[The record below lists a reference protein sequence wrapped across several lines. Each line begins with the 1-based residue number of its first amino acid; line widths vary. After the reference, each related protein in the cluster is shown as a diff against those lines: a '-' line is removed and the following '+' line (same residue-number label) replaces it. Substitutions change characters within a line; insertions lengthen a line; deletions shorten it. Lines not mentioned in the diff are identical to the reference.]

1 MKFDFKQIQKL
12 ASQVPDIISKSQDVI
27 RTIQKV
33 VEKTD
38 RTKYTP
44 EIRTLL
50 AELKTQS
57 ADRKEGVL
65 QEVQDEVMES
75 ECQESEN
82 LELAIAGVGYLKVPG
97 DVTAM
102 IGEMTRQ
109 ANETMR
115 FCEEQK
121 TIRAEI
127 RANAAVE
134 ITKINAM
141 ADMVRDYL
149 KRSFDERAGLFDNY
163 FSVLDKALE
172 NGDNMLVAQTILS
185 INSLAASSPFKD
197 LADLNKVST
206 MLSGGGEWDI

>member
-1 MKFDFKQIQKL
+1 MKFDFKKIQEL
-12 ASQVPDIISKSQDVI
+12 ASQVPDIISKGQQVI
-27 RTIQKV
+27 GTVQTV
-33 VEKTD
+33 VESFSSKDSTTTTALSAESKTL
-38 RTKYTP
+38 P
-44 EIRTLL
+44 
-50 AELKTQS
+50 
-57 ADRKEGVL
+57 ADNEEEDIL
-65 QEVQDEVMES
+65 QEDEVMES
-75 ECQESEN
+75 EYNESES
-82 LELAIAGVGYLKVPG
+82 LELAITGVGYLKVPG

-102 IGEMTRQ
+102 IGEMARQ

-127 RANAAVE
+127 RANATVE

-172 NGDNMLVAQTILS
+172 SGDNTLVAQTLQS
-185 INSLAASSPFKD
+185 INSLATSSPFKD
-197 LADLNKVST
+197 LADLGKVST
-206 MLSGGGEWDI
+206 MLAEGGEWDI